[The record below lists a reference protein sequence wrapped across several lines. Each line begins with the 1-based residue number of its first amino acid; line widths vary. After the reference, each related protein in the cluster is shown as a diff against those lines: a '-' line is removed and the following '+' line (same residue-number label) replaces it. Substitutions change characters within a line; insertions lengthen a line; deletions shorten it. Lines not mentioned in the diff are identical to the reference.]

1 MSLYRCESLPFL
13 ILIPCLTLP
22 PFIFC
27 ENSVNLFLA
36 MTGLSKG
43 SLGLQLASFIAWAGF
58 TFSSHYSAKLWLNQA
73 GHFHDVLVLSF
84 LQIATGLV
92 IGTLC
97 CLLGGK
103 WRELKVNFGLLFL
116 GACHSYGTLLTNSRY
131 GH

>member
-1 MSLYRCESLPFL
+1 
-13 ILIPCLTLP
+13 
-22 PFIFC
+22 
-27 ENSVNLFLA
+27 

-43 SLGLQLASFIAWAGF
+43 SLGLPLASFIAWAGF
-58 TFSSHYSAKLWLNQA
+58 TFSSHYSAKLWLNQ
-73 GHFHDVLVLSF
+73 GGQFHDVLVLSI

-116 GACHSYGTLLTNSRY
+116 GACHGYGTLLTNSRY